1 MENGNWKEMV
11 LSPERA
17 AFLAELNAIH
27 VVLDIAIFETP
38 SNREF
43 FAGEFSAAAAK
54 AGMDIFQERILERY
68 RFLGVNYLTRQCF
81 QIEVTDEPTG
91 KRISWEDFLGPFFD
105 LETGEIRAKSDFSA
119 PVERWF
125 ERNGLEEGD
134 ACTYALVDAL
144 LDPPYG
150 IRLDG
155 GEETAK
161 KQLVHRFLKLVLG
174 YDAVAGSFEALPLVM
189 AWSTDWSNYFEAGK
203 EWWGAFYWTILLEEK
218 QEIIVIGASATD

>member
-1 MENGNWKEMV
+1 MIVGNWKEKV

-17 AFLAELNAIH
+17 AFLAELKAIH
-27 VVLDIAIFETP
+27 VALDIAIFETP

-43 FAGEFSAAAAK
+43 LAAEFSAETAK

-81 QIEVTDEPTG
+81 QIEVTGEPTG
-91 KRISWEDFLGPFFD
+91 KRISWEDLLGPFFD
-105 LETGEIRAKSDFSA
+105 LETGEIRAKSDFSE

-125 ERNGLEEGD
+125 LRNGLEEGD
-134 ACTYALVDAL
+134 QCTYGLVDAL

-150 IRLDG
+150 IGLERGD
-155 GEETAK
+155 EAAK

-174 YDAVAGSFEALPLVM
+174 YDAVTGSFESLPQIFS
-189 AWSTDWSNYFEAGK
+189 WSTDWSNYFEAGK

-218 QEIIVIGASATD
+218 QEIIVIGASTTD